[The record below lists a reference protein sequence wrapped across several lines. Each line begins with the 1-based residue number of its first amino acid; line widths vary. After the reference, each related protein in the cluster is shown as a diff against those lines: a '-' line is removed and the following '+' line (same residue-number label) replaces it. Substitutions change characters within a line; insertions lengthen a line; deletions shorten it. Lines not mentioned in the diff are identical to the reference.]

1 MRVSNSPRTS
11 PSSAS
16 TAPAAKPDAT
26 TGKGNFIDKNQPDT
40 KFSQQWGQDIFLDP
54 RKGDKADSSA
64 ARKDGRQVTQG
75 NTGPGQVAGNESGKY
90 VSWQQDAAEFKTG
103 TGFSKDGTG
112 AQFEASA
119 AEIQG
124 DASYR
129 ILPYEIGARAGAEA
143 NLVSLRGDAGFG
155 KDLKDV
161 KGLDKVDGK
170 VYGGVHSE
178 VLVGANADAKAK
190 ADVNLKNGDI
200 GLEAG
205 AGALVGAEASA
216 TARGEFGPV
225 GGSVTGSAIAGVG
238 AAVDAKVALEDG
250 KLTIGGKAKAA
261 LGVGL
266 GVGTSYT
273 IDFNKLKN
281 TVDNFTGGKASE
293 AVKDVGNKV
302 ADGAKDITN
311 KVADGA
317 KDVTNKVADGAKDV
331 GNKIAEGAKDV
342 GNDIKKGVKGLFG
355 F

>member
-1 MRVSNSPRTS
+1 AP
-11 PSSAS
+11 
-16 TAPAAKPDAT
+16 TATPAPN
-26 TGKGNFIDKNQPDT
+26 KGGFIDKHQPDT

-54 RKGDKADSSA
+54 RKGDKADASA
-64 ARKDGRQVTQG
+64 AKKDGRQVTQG
-75 NTGPGQVAGNESGKY
+75 NTGPGQVAGNESSKY
-90 VSWQQDAAEFKTG
+90 VSWQKDAAEFKTG

-112 AQFEASA
+112 AQIEASA
-119 AEIQG
+119 AEVQG

-129 ILPYEIGARAGAEA
+129 VMPWEIGGRAGGEA
-143 NLVSLRGDAGFG
+143 NIASLRGDAGFG
-155 KDLKDV
+155 KDLKDI

-170 VYGGVHSE
+170 VYGGVHGE
-178 VLVGANADAKAK
+178 ALVGANADAKAK
-190 ADVNLKNGDI
+190 IDLNPKNGDM
-200 GLEAG
+200 GAEVG

-225 GGSVTGSAIAGVG
+225 QGSVTGSAIAGVG
-238 AAVDAKVALEDG
+238 AAVDAKVAFEDG

-273 IDFNKLKN
+273 IDFNKVKN

-302 ADGAKDITN
+302 ADGAKD
-311 KVADGA
+311 
-317 KDVTNKVADGAKDV
+317 VTNKVTDGAKDV

-342 GNDIKKGVKGLFG
+342 GNDIKKGIKGLFG

>member
-1 MRVSNSPRTS
+1 MRVSNRPTS
-11 PSSAS
+11 TPASTPPATQSAS
-16 TAPAAKPDAT
+16 STDK
-26 TGKGNFIDKNQPDT
+26 KGGVIDKNQPET
-40 KFSQQWGQDIFLDP
+40 KWSQQWGQDIFLDP
-54 RKGDKADSSA
+54 RKGDKAESSA
-64 ARKDGRQVTQG
+64 AKKDGRQVTQG
-75 NTGPGQVAGNESGKY
+75 NTGPGQVAGNESGNY
-90 VSWQQDAAEFKTG
+90 VSWQRDLAEFKTG
-103 TGFSKDGTG
+103 TGFNAEGTG

-119 AEIQG
+119 AEVQG

-129 ILPYEIGARAGAEA
+129 IMPWEIGGRAGAEA
-143 NLVSLRGDAGFG
+143 NLVSLRGDAGVG
-155 KDLKDV
+155 KDLKDI

-190 ADVNLKNGDI
+190 ADLNLKDGDV

-225 GGSVTGSAIAGVG
+225 QGSVTGSAIAGVG
-238 AAVDAKVALEDG
+238 ASVDGKVAFEDG

-281 TVDNFTGGKASE
+281 TVDNVTHGKASE
-293 AVKDVGNKV
+293 VVKEAKDKV
-302 ADGAKDITN
+302 AE
-311 KVADGA
+311 GA
-317 KDVTNKVADGAKDV
+317 KDVTNKVA
-331 GNKIAEGAKDV
+331 EGAKDV
-342 GNDIKKGVKGLFG
+342 GKSIKDGVSSLFK